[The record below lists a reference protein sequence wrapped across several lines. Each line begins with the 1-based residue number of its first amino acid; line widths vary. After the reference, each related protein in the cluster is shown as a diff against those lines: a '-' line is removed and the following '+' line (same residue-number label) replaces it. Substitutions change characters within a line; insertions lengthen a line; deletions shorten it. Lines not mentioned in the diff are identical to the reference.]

1 MVCKLYLKKA
11 VRFLRDEV
19 VVFSNSTGIEGKKT
33 WGQMPITLQLLVG
46 WPWVSYLMPLHL
58 SFPIPKMVIRIPLGL
73 L

>member
-11 VRFLRDEV
+11 VSFLRDEK
-19 VVFSNSTGIEGKKT
+19 VFSNSMGIAGKKT

-46 WPWVSYLMPLHL
+46 WPWVSYLMPLLL